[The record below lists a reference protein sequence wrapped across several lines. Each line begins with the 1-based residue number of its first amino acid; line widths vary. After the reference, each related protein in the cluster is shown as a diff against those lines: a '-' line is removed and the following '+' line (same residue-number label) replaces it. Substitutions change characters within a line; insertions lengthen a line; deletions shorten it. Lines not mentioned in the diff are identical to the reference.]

1 MTAESENL
9 RSRAFLLEKEIDLR
23 FRDTRLRD
31 NDFVDDSNDLFL
43 ISVSPMGKR
52 VLMEALRTRL
62 RAKQIALDGK
72 DYLWAGEKV
81 HSAATSLVAD
91 MLKTLETLTAA
102 MDDLGVWRV
111 EQTF

>member
-1 MTAESENL
+1 M
-9 RSRAFLLEKEIDLR
+9 LEKEIDVR

-31 NDFVDDSNDLFL
+31 RDFVDDSNELFL

-52 VLMEALRTRL
+52 ALIEDLRTRL
-62 RAKQIALDGK
+62 RAKQIALNGK

-81 HSAATSLVAD
+81 HAAATSLVAD
-91 MLKTLETLTAA
+91 MLSTLETIIAA

-111 EQTF
+111 EQAF

>member
-1 MTAESENL
+1 M
-9 RSRAFLLEKEIDLR
+9 LEKEIDVR

-31 NDFVDDSNDLFL
+31 RDFVDDSNELFL

-52 VLMEALRTRL
+52 ALMEDLRTRL
-62 RAKQIALDGK
+62 RAKQIALNGK

-81 HSAATSLVAD
+81 HAAATSLVAD
-91 MLKTLETLTAA
+91 MIRTLDTLSAA

-111 EQTF
+111 EQAF

>member
-1 MTAESENL
+1 MD
-9 RSRAFLLEKEIDLR
+9 IR

-31 NDFVDDSNDLFL
+31 RDFVDDSNELFL

-52 VLMEALRTRL
+52 ALIEDLRTRL
-62 RAKQIALDGK
+62 RAKQIALNGK

-81 HSAATSLVAD
+81 HAAATSLVAD
-91 MLKTLETLTAA
+91 MIRTLDTLSAA

-111 EQTF
+111 EQAF